1 MSIARVILGL
11 AAGAAGWVLSRQ
23 LKKLQNE
30 INSNVDTASPH
41 QHRKRHNSHSA
52 PQLMLECRHCGVHFP
67 ADDAI
72 RRNGEAFCCA
82 EHATLPPHP

>member
-11 AAGAAGWVLSRQ
+11 AAGAAGWLLSRQ

-30 INSNVDTASPH
+30 INRKTDEAAPH
-41 QHRKRHNSHSA
+41 QRQHRSPSSM
-52 PQLMLECRHCGVHFP
+52 PQRMLECQYCGIHFP

-72 RRNGEAFCCA
+72 SRNGKTYCCA
-82 EHATLPPHP
+82 EHAALRSQHP